1 MKTVVLITLK
11 KNLGKTC
18 YETLMWITT
27 FIVYEW
33 VRVVQKLHKILN
45 AKYKNIIYPDLIY
58 DLPLCQNVNIK
69 LTWNILKEGTNGFD
83 IRT

>member
-1 MKTVVLITLK
+1 
-11 KNLGKTC
+11 
-18 YETLMWITT
+18 MWITT

-58 DLPLCQNVNIK
+58 DLPLLQNVNIK